1 MAELK
6 LKQVSSSKYLVYGE
20 DVKGKMHP
28 VGEFVEDFAN
38 KRWIWT
44 TRGFGSDK
52 FGENFVSQIACSLK
66 QLNIELLK
74 TIEEKKNV

>member
-6 LKQVSSSKYLVYGE
+6 LKQVSSSKYLAYG
-20 DVKGKMHP
+20 DDGTGKMHP
-28 VGEFVEDFAN
+28 IGEFIEDYAN

-52 FGENFVSQIACSLK
+52 FGEDFVSQIACSLK
-66 QLNIELLK
+66 QLDMELLK
-74 TIEEKKNV
+74 TIEDKKNV